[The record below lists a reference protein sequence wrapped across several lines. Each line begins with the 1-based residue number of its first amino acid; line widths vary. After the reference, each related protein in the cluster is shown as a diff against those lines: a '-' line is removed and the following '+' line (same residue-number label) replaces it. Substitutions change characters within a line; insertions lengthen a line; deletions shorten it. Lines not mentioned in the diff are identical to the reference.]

1 MENEMSIIESS
12 VRMYIRE
19 LKLKNPNAEVDEKMS
34 IGRFLDEMKD
44 EPDLLVGFTIYLA
57 EEFLAQSAGKGPQ
70 VDLVESIGRD
80 QSILQHGGDD
90 PATALLRE
98 NIVKMKA
105 KFGQASKGSFDME
118 VF

>member
-1 MENEMSIIESS
+1 M
-12 VRMYIRE
+12 V
-19 LKLKNPNAEVDEKMS
+19 AETLIV
-34 IGRFLDEMKD
+34 
-44 EPDLLVGFTIYLA
+44 
-57 EEFLAQSAGKGPQ
+57 AQSAGKGPQ

-105 KFGQASKGSFDME
+105 KFGHSSKGSFDME